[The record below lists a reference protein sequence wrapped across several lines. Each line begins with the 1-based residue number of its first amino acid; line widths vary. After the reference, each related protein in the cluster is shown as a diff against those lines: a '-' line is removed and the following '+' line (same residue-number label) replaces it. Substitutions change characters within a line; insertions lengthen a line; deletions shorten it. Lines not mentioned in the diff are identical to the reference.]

1 MDPDDTA
8 LVARLCA
15 GDGRAFDEVYNGY
28 RPRIFAFLARLSG
41 RRELA
46 EDLTQETFL
55 RLVRFAPR
63 LAEDTRLKVWLY
75 TVARNLYVSHVRW
88 AFVDMDRTLALGR
101 WALSEEL
108 EPSPFDMAAASE
120 LERNLER
127 ALATLPLAS
136 REVLVLVAVER
147 LPSDDAARILM
158 LTPETLRQRLSRARK
173 QLAEALEQPAART
186 IRKVVLDEG

>member
-1 MDPDDTA
+1 
-8 LVARLCA
+8 
-15 GDGRAFDEVYNGY
+15 
-28 RPRIFAFLARLSG
+28 
-41 RRELA
+41 
-46 EDLTQETFL
+46 
-55 RLVRFAPR
+55 
-63 LAEDTRLKVWLY
+63 
-75 TVARNLYVSHVRW
+75 
-88 AFVDMDRTLALGR
+88 
-101 WALSEEL
+101 
-108 EPSPFDMAAASE
+108 MAAASE